1 MCEMGIKREDIE
13 NALGK
18 DEVGNF
24 VDMLINVLAET
35 ETEGFGP
42 MKILQ
47 ARKNLAFKVE
57 KIMDTVGGNMDSFT
71 EDEEKS
77 RRFVNFLEEL
87 TKLVDEFI
95 KAEGI

>member
-1 MCEMGIKREDIE
+1 MGIKREDIE
-13 NALGK
+13 KALGR
-18 DEVGNF
+18 DEAGNF

-57 KIMDTVGGNMDSFT
+57 KIMDTVGGNMDSFV

-77 RRFVNFLEEL
+77 RRYVNFLEEL

>member
-1 MCEMGIKREDIE
+1 MGINREDIE
-13 NALGK
+13 KALGK

-24 VDMLINVLAET
+24 VDMLINVLAES

-42 MKILQ
+42 MRILQ
-47 ARKNLAFKVE
+47 ARKNLAFEVE
-57 KIMDTVGGNMDSFT
+57 KIMDTVGGNMDSFV

-77 RRFVNFLEEL
+77 RRYVNFLEEL
-87 TKLVDEFI
+87 TKLVEEFI

>member
-1 MCEMGIKREDIE
+1 MGIKREDLE
-13 NALGK
+13 RALGK
-18 DEVGNF
+18 DKAGNF
-24 VDMLINVLAET
+24 VDMLVNVLAES

-42 MKILQ
+42 MRILR

-57 KIMDTVGGNMDSFT
+57 KIMDTVGGNMDGFV

-77 RRFVNFLEEL
+77 RRYVNFLEEL